1 MAGLLKLRS
10 TTAGAKRG
18 RVVLHW
24 GAHFPPTPTDIN
36 TAAQAAREAVGGGA
50 LSRTAAAR

>member
-10 TTAGAKRG
+10 TTAGAKLG